1 MNRKWRKSMTLFLT
15 RMNTINVRKLPNY
28 GRLQLNG
35 DIKLGLGWTK
45 RT

>member
-1 MNRKWRKSMTLFLT
+1 MNQRCQKSMTFFLT
-15 RMNTINVRKLPNY
+15 RMGTINVGKLPNY

-35 DIKLGLGWTK
+35 DIKLGLGSTK